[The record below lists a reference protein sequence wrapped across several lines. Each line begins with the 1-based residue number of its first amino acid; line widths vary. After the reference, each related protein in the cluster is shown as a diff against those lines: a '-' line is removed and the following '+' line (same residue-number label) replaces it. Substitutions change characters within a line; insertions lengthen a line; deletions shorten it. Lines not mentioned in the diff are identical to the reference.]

1 MRYSVKRIG
10 ANDMRVYG
18 FTEQE
23 VGFMEIENS
32 LKAEQKF
39 VGGLIELIGLTEE
52 LDLICNEEGKINGL
66 PPQAVWLDNGELVDI
81 ICGNCFV
88 CRHDDEGNFT
98 DIMESD
104 EEHIRELLKAVVLVG
119 ENRLMAR

>member
-52 LDLICNEEGKINGL
+52 LDLICNDEGKINGL
-66 PPQAVWLDNGELVDI
+66 PPQAAWLDNGELVDI

-104 EEHIRELLKAVVLVG
+104 EERIRELLKAVVLVG
-119 ENRLMAR
+119 KTS

>member
-1 MRYSVKRIG
+1 MK
-10 ANDMRVYG
+10 VYG

-23 VGFMEIENS
+23 VGFMEIENGLES
-32 LKAEQKF
+32 EQKF
-39 VGGLIELIGLTEE
+39 VGGLIELVGLTEE

-66 PPQAVWLDNGELVDI
+66 PPQAVWLDDGELVDI

-98 DIMESD
+98 DIRESD
-104 EEHIRELLKAVVLVG
+104 EESIRKLLKAVVLIG
-119 ENRLMAR
+119 ESRMVER